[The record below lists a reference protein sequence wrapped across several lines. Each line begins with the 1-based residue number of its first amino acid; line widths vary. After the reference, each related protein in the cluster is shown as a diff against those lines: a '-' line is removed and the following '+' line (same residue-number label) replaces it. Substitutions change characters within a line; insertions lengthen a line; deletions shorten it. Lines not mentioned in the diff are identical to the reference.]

1 MKFTTDTEPLMKRF
15 HIALAVANLDESI
28 ADYSHRL
35 GQPPSAVVPGQYAMW
50 RTDLLNFS
58 INEKPERAGQLRHVG
73 FEDDAVRGY
82 SISIDVNGLEW
93 ESFSAAEQDARIVS
107 AYGVPVC
114 GGAGRAV
121 GRAPAGHVTR
131 FTLRFAVCPA
141 KGRCAVRFAP
151 AGRLSRRAAT
161 DVETA

>member
-82 SISIDVNGLEW
+82 SSSIDVNGLEW
-93 ESFSAAEQDARIVS
+93 ESFSAAEQDARIIRT
-107 AYGVPVC
+107 YGVPV
-114 GGAGRAV
+114 R
-121 GRAPAGHVTR
+121 
-131 FTLRFAVCPA
+131 
-141 KGRCAVRFAP
+141 
-151 AGRLSRRAAT
+151 S
-161 DVETA
+161 